1 MDAYD
6 IALKIRSLWAENY
19 DRNSGLLMKGDGGM
33 VVTVDGKQVID
44 AVYKDGRIEL
54 KVKND

>member
-6 IALKIRSLWAENY
+6 IALKIRHLWAENY
-19 DRNSGLLMKGDGGM
+19 DRNSGLLMKGEGGM
-33 VVTVDGKQVID
+33 PVTIDGKEITDV
-44 AVYKDGRIEL
+44 VYKNGRIEL